1 MLLRVNVSWVDA
13 SLLQSSVN
21 SLLYEFFLSLGNSN
35 LELTLLSLL
44 RNRRL
49 VESYRA
55 HSSNLHSYLVTSL
68 LVVLVELNHSTQS
81 VLVHVVVNLDVV
93 TLENTVAVE
102 LHLLASDTRALC
114 NSSLSIS
121 IANLQSLHL
130 VESVSLGSDSSVE
143 DVRCQLDEVSTVSYE
158 VSLALESD
166 DSSEIVNLLN
176 ENATIR
182 SLTVRTLSSDS
193 ETTLTEQL
201 LCLIEITFS
210 LCECLLNVSKTST
223 SHSAKFLD
231 IFN

>member
-1 MLLRVNVSWVDA
+1 MTA
-13 SLLQSSVN
+13 I
-21 SLLYEFFLSLGNSN
+21 
-35 LELTLLSLL
+35 
-44 RNRRL
+44 
-49 VESYRA
+49 
-55 HSSNLHSYLVTSL
+55 
-68 LVVLVELNHSTQS
+68 LNHSTES

-114 NSSLSIS
+114 NSSLNIS

-176 ENATIR
+176 ENATVR

-193 ETTLTEQL
+193 ETTLTEQ
-201 LCLIEITFS
+201 
-210 LCECLLNVSKTST
+210 
-223 SHSAKFLD
+223 D
-231 IFN
+231 R